1 LTAAFTG
8 EVRFEVFGANAA
20 RDFVARHGVD
30 ARSQQII
37 WDAIA
42 LHSTPSI
49 AQFKEVE
56 VAVCQRGIGIDF
68 GGFGIEQLDR
78 STVDAIV
85 AAVPRLSLKDE
96 MKRCMCRLADEHPH
110 STYGTFV
117 EEFGHRFVDDYSTPI
132 SLVDLLL
139 NSPFDE

>member
-1 LTAAFTG
+1 MSL
-8 EVRFEVFGANAA
+8 
-20 RDFVARHGVD
+20 
-30 ARSQQII
+30 
-37 WDAIA
+37 
-42 LHSTPSI
+42 
-49 AQFKEVE
+49 
-56 VAVCQRGIGIDF
+56 GIDF

-96 MKRCMCRLADEHPH
+96 MKRCMCCLADEHPH

-117 EEFGHRFVDDYSTPI
+117 EEFGRRFVDDYSTII

-139 NSPFDE
+139 ISPFDE